1 MPAATVPV
9 AKPAAATKP
18 AAKPAKPA
26 GFTKPAGFSKPAA
39 QELDEEDEKPVH
51 PTIWAIIGVA
61 IAVLLFAVYQQ
72 YGIDQ
77 TIARVTEPVLGWP
90 STGDDSGSADT
101 ASSASDDED
110 SSSSAAA
117 EEEESEDEE

>member
-9 AKPAAATKP
+9 AAPSKPAKP

-26 GFTKPAGFSKPAA
+26 GFTKPAGFSRPAA
-39 QELDEEDEKPVH
+39 EELDEEDAKPTH
-51 PTIWAIIGVA
+51 PTILVVVGLAILVC
-61 IAVLLFAVYQQ
+61 LFALYQQ

-77 TIARVTEPVLGWP
+77 TMTRVTEPVLGWP
-90 STGDDSGSADT
+90 AAGEDSGSADT
-101 ASSASDDED
+101 SASADED
-110 SSSSAAA
+110 SSSSEAAA